1 MKKSKLKIQNIII
14 VINTIILLGIV
25 CFYGYR
31 LIHFYKIEHP
41 KVDKKATLS
50 ETLTLKKNITTIG
63 DGLYEENNG
72 YVYKGKEVNNYLEY
86 SGYLFRVISID
97 ENGNIKL
104 ITDSALTN
112 LAWGIEDNY
121 DRSYIKSWLVGEEE
135 HAGVF
140 YKSLNNPAHYL
151 TNTNFCTEVVNENSK
166 ECDNIITDK
175 VGLLSLLE
183 YNKAG
188 GSKSYLQTDNYW
200 WLANPSEEGIW
211 HVYSN
216 GKISDNS
223 SMGKNYY
230 SYGVRPVITIK
241 GNLVL
246 VSGDGTIDNPYKIEK
261 ETGNT
266 LKDKNVGKYV
276 KYSNLDWKII
286 EKSDNYITLALNGF
300 IQENN
305 EDKLMRFSVYSNVY
319 SANNDI
325 GKYLN
330 TTFYETLDNKYMVDG
345 KVYTNRYDSTVDFNY
360 TGIYESSI
368 TAKVGMMQVGNLFMN
383 DYTDYYL
390 VSRTST
396 YVGTVYKVTENNTL
410 YADLPTEQAYI
421 RPTIFLSVDSPITS
435 GDGSTTNPYIIGDNN
450 EE

>member
-14 VINTIILLGIV
+14 IINTIILLGIV

-41 KVDKKATLS
+41 KVDKKSTLS
-50 ETLTLKKNITTIG
+50 EIITLKKYITTIG
-63 DGLYEENNG
+63 DGLYEEANG

-86 SGYLFRVISID
+86 SGYLFRIISVD
-97 ENGNIKL
+97 ENNNVKL
-104 ITDSALTN
+104 ITDDSLTN
-112 LAWGIEDNY
+112 LAWGIDGNY
-121 DRSYIKSWLVGEEE
+121 DQSYIKSWLTGEEE
-135 HAGVF
+135 HTGIF
-140 YKSLNNPAHYL
+140 YKSLNNPANYL
-151 TNTNFCTEVVNENSK
+151 IDTTFCTETVNEESK
-166 ECDNIITDK
+166 ECDNTTTDK

-200 WLANPSEEGIW
+200 WLSNPSEDGIW
-211 HVYSN
+211 YIYSN

-223 SMGKNYY
+223 NMGKNYY

-241 GNLVL
+241 GSLNV
-246 VSGDGTIDNPYKIEK
+246 VSGDGSINNPYKIEN
-261 ETGNT
+261 ETDNI
-266 LKDKNVGKYV
+266 LKNKNVGKYV
-276 KYSNLDWKII
+276 KYSNLTWRII
-286 EKSDNYITLALNGF
+286 EKTDSYIRLTLDGV
-300 IQENN
+300 IQEDN
-305 EDKLMRFSVYSNVY
+305 EDKLMSFSVYSNVY
-319 SANNDI
+319 AATNDI

-330 TTFYETLDNKYMVDG
+330 TTFYETLDNTYMKDG
-345 KVYTNRYDSTVDFNY
+345 VIYTNRYDSTVDFDY

-368 TAKVGMMQVGNLFMN
+368 TAKVGMMQVGDLFMN
-383 DYTDYYL
+383 DYTNYYL

-396 YVGTVYKVTENNTL
+396 YVGTVYKVVENNSL

-421 RPTIFLSVDSPITS
+421 RPTIFLDLESPIKS
-435 GDGSTTNPYIIGDNN
+435 GDGSQSNPYFIGDDN